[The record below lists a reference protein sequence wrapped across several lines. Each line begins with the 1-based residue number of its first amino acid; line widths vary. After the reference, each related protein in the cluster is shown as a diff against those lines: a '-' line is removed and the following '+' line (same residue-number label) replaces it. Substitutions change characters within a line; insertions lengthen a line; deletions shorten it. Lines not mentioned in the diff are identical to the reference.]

1 MVARPST
8 PRPVDVEATLAQAAT
23 AQERLRVAATALL
36 ARLGLRRDQVAGAL
50 ARLER
55 HPSLGRAVT
64 AARRALAADSTPE
77 PQLPRTAASP
87 PPMGL
92 RV

>member
-8 PRPVDVEATLAQAAT
+8 SRPAEVDAALAQVAAARSRLGAAAT
-23 AQERLRVAATALL
+23 RLL
-36 ARLGLRRDQVAGAL
+36 ARLGLRRDQLGAEL

-55 HPSLGRAVT
+55 HPSLRHAVT
-64 AARRALAADSTPE
+64 ATRRALAANTIPV
-77 PQLPRTAASP
+77 PPLPHKAVTP
-87 PPMGL
+87 PPGGL